1 MKNQHWGMLLGL
13 LWAGMASAQTLVL
26 SVPGSGRVA
35 EVMVSPGQQVRA
47 GTLLIQ
53 LDARAANA
61 LLAQRQAERDAL
73 REEQAEAQ
81 RELDRAEEL
90 FERTVLSVTDLQLAR
105 SAFAKVDAQY
115 RAAEAAAL
123 RAEAELEDLRINAPA
138 DGIVKSVL
146 VARGQVVVNRCQVTP
161 MLEFEVR

>member
-1 MKNQHWGMLLGL
+1 MKNQRWGLLLGL
-13 LWAGMASAQTLVL
+13 LWAGMASAQTLML

-35 EVMVSPGQQVRA
+35 EVAVSTGQEVRA
-47 GTLLIQ
+47 GALLIQ
-53 LDARAANA
+53 LDARAVNA

-81 RELDRAEEL
+81 RELGRAEEL

-123 RAEAELEDLRINAPA
+123 RAEAELEDLRMSAPA
-138 DGIVKSVL
+138 DGIVRSVL
-146 VARGQVVVNRCQVTP
+146 VAPGQVVVNRCQVTP
-161 MLEFEVR
+161 MLEFDLR

>member
-1 MKNQHWGMLLGL
+1 MKNQRCGLLLGL
-13 LWAGMASAQTLVL
+13 FWAGMASAQTLML

-35 EVMVSPGQQVRA
+35 EVAVSAGQEVRA
-47 GTLLIQ
+47 GALLIQ

-73 REEQAEAQ
+73 REEQAEVQ

-123 RAEAELEDLRINAPA
+123 RAEAELEDLRINAPG
-138 DGIVKSVL
+138 DGVVKSVL
-146 VARGQVVVNRCQVTP
+146 VAPGQVVVNRCQVTP

>member
-1 MKNQHWGMLLGL
+1 MKNQRWGLLLGL
-13 LWAGMASAQTLVL
+13 LWAGMASAQTLML

-35 EVMVSPGQQVRA
+35 EVAVSPGQQVSA
-47 GTLLIQ
+47 GALLIQ

-115 RAAEAAAL
+115 RAAEAAVL
-123 RAEAELEDLRINAPA
+123 RAEAELEDLRVHAPA

-146 VARGQVVVNRCQVTP
+146 VAPGQVVVNRCQVTP

>member
-1 MKNQHWGMLLGL
+1 MKNQRCGLLLGL
-13 LWAGMASAQTLVL
+13 FWAGMASAQTLML

-35 EVMVSPGQQVRA
+35 EVAVSAGQEVRA
-47 GTLLIQ
+47 GALLIQ

-61 LLAQRQAERDAL
+61 LLVQRQAERDAL
-73 REEQAEAQ
+73 REEQAEVQ

-123 RAEAELEDLRINAPA
+123 RAEAELEDLRINAPG
-138 DGIVKSVL
+138 DGVVKSVL
-146 VARGQVVVNRCQVTP
+146 VAPGQVVVNRCQVTP

>member
-123 RAEAELEDLRINAPA
+123 RAVAELEDLRINAPT

>member
-1 MKNQHWGMLLGL
+1 MKNQRWGLLLGL
-13 LWAGMASAQTLVL
+13 LWAGMASAQTLML

-35 EVMVSPGQQVRA
+35 EVAVNPGQQVRA
-47 GTLLIQ
+47 GALLIQ

-123 RAEAELEDLRINAPA
+123 RAEAELEDLRIHAPA
-138 DGIVKSVL
+138 DGVVKSVL
-146 VARGQVVVNRCQVTP
+146 VAPGQVVVNRCQVTP
-161 MLEFEVR
+161 MLEFDLR

>member
-1 MKNQHWGMLLGL
+1 MKNQRWGLLLGL
-13 LWAGMASAQTLVL
+13 LWAGMASAQTLML

-35 EVMVSPGQQVRA
+35 EVAVNPGQEVRA
-47 GTLLIQ
+47 GALLIQ

-61 LLAQRQAERDAL
+61 LLAQRQAESDAL

-123 RAEAELEDLRINAPA
+123 RAEAELEDLRIHAPA
-138 DGIVKSVL
+138 DGVVKSVL
-146 VARGQVVVNRCQVTP
+146 VAPGQVVVNRCQVTP
-161 MLEFEVR
+161 MLEFDLR

>member
-1 MKNQHWGMLLGL
+1 MKNQRCGLLLGL
-13 LWAGMASAQTLVL
+13 FWAGMASAQTLML

-35 EVMVSPGQQVRA
+35 EVAVSAGQEVRA
-47 GTLLIQ
+47 GALLIQ

-73 REEQAEAQ
+73 REEQAEVQ

-123 RAEAELEDLRINAPA
+123 RAEAELEDLRISAPG
-138 DGIVKSVL
+138 DGVVKSVL
-146 VARGQVVVNRCQVTP
+146 VAPGQVVVNRCQVTP

>member
-61 LLAQRQAERDAL
+61 LLAQRQAER
-73 REEQAEAQ
+73 
-81 RELDRAEEL
+81 ELDRAEEL

-123 RAEAELEDLRINAPA
+123 RAEAELEDLRINAPT

>member
-1 MKNQHWGMLLGL
+1 MKNQRCGLLLGL
-13 LWAGMASAQTLVL
+13 FWAGMASAQTLML

-35 EVMVSPGQQVRA
+35 EVAVSAGQEVRA
-47 GTLLIQ
+47 GALLIQ

-73 REEQAEAQ
+73 REEQAEVR

-123 RAEAELEDLRINAPA
+123 RAEAELEDLRINAPG
-138 DGIVKSVL
+138 DGVVKSVL
-146 VARGQVVVNRCQVTP
+146 VAPGQVVVNRCQVTP

>member
-1 MKNQHWGMLLGL
+1 MKNQRWGLLLGL
-13 LWAGMASAQTLVL
+13 LWAGMASAQTLML

-35 EVMVSPGQQVRA
+35 EVTVNPGQQVRA
-47 GTLLIQ
+47 GALLIQ

-123 RAEAELEDLRINAPA
+123 RAEAELEDLRIHAPA
-138 DGIVKSVL
+138 DGVVKSVL
-146 VARGQVVVNRCQVTP
+146 VAPGQVVVNRCQVTP
-161 MLEFEVR
+161 MLEFDLR

>member
-1 MKNQHWGMLLGL
+1 MKNQRWGLLLGL
-13 LWAGMASAQTLVL
+13 LWAGMASAQTLML

-35 EVMVSPGQQVRA
+35 EVAVNPGQEVRA
-47 GTLLIQ
+47 GALLIQ

-61 LLAQRQAERDAL
+61 LLAQRQAARDAL

-123 RAEAELEDLRINAPA
+123 RAEAELEDLRIHAPA
-138 DGIVKSVL
+138 DGVVKSVL
-146 VARGQVVVNRCQVTP
+146 VAPGQVVVNRCQVTP
-161 MLEFEVR
+161 MLEFDLR

>member
-1 MKNQHWGMLLGL
+1 MKNQRCGRLLGL
-13 LWAGMASAQTLVL
+13 FWAGMASAQTLML

-35 EVMVSPGQQVRA
+35 EVAVSAGQEVRA
-47 GTLLIQ
+47 GALLIQ

-61 LLAQRQAERDAL
+61 LLVQRQAERDAL
-73 REEQAEAQ
+73 REEQAEVQ

-123 RAEAELEDLRINAPA
+123 RAEAELEDLRINAPG
-138 DGIVKSVL
+138 DGVVKSVL
-146 VARGQVVVNRCQVTP
+146 VAPGQVVVNRCQVTP

>member
-1 MKNQHWGMLLGL
+1 MKNQHWGILLGL

>member
-61 LLAQRQAERDAL
+61 LLVQRQAERDGL
-73 REEQAEAQ
+73 REQQAEAQ

-105 SAFAKVDAQY
+105 SAFAKVDAQF

-123 RAEAELEDLRINAPA
+123 RAEAELEDLRINAPT

>member
-1 MKNQHWGMLLGL
+1 LGL
-13 LWAGMASAQTLVL
+13 FWAGMASAQTLML

-35 EVMVSPGQQVRA
+35 EVAVSAGQEVRA
-47 GTLLIQ
+47 GALLIQ

-61 LLAQRQAERDAL
+61 LLVQRQAERDAL
-73 REEQAEAQ
+73 REEQAEVQ

-123 RAEAELEDLRINAPA
+123 RAEAELEDLRINAPG
-138 DGIVKSVL
+138 DGVVKSVL
-146 VARGQVVVNRCQVTP
+146 VAPGQVVVNRCQVTP

>member
-47 GTLLIQ
+47 GTLLIR

>member
-123 RAEAELEDLRINAPA
+123 RAEAELEDLRINAPT

>member
-13 LWAGMASAQTLVL
+13 LWAGMASAQTLML
-26 SVPGSGRVA
+26 SVSGSGRVA
-35 EVMVSPGQQVRA
+35 EVTVSPGQQVRA
-47 GTLLIQ
+47 GALLIQ

-123 RAEAELEDLRINAPA
+123 RAEAELEDLRIHAPA
-138 DGIVKSVL
+138 DGVVKSVL
-146 VARGQVVVNRCQVTP
+146 VAPGQVVVNRCQVTP
-161 MLEFEVR
+161 MLEFDLR

>member
-1 MKNQHWGMLLGL
+1 MKNQRWGLLLGL
-13 LWAGMASAQTLVL
+13 LWAGMASAQTLML

-35 EVMVSPGQQVRA
+35 EVAVSTGQEVRA
-47 GTLLIQ
+47 GALLIQ

-123 RAEAELEDLRINAPA
+123 RAEAELEDLRMSAPA
-138 DGIVKSVL
+138 DGIVRSVL
-146 VARGQVVVNRCQVTP
+146 VAPGQVVVNRCQVTP
-161 MLEFEVR
+161 MLEFDLR

>member
-1 MKNQHWGMLLGL
+1 MKNQHWGILLGL

-47 GTLLIQ
+47 GTLLIR

-123 RAEAELEDLRINAPA
+123 RAEAELEDLRINAPT

>member
-47 GTLLIQ
+47 GTLLIR

-123 RAEAELEDLRINAPA
+123 RAEAELEDLRINAPT

>member
-1 MKNQHWGMLLGL
+1 MKNQRWGLLLGL
-13 LWAGMASAQTLVL
+13 LWTGMASAQTLIL

-35 EVMVSPGQQVRA
+35 EVAVSPGQQVRA

-61 LLAQRQAERDAL
+61 LLAQKRAERDAL
-73 REEQAEAQ
+73 RAEQTEAQ

-105 SAFAKVDAQY
+105 SAFAKVNAQY
-115 RAAEAAAL
+115 GAGEAAVL

-138 DGIVKSVL
+138 DGVVKSVL
-146 VARGQVVVNRCQVTP
+146 VAPGQVVVNRCQVTP
-161 MLEFEVR
+161 MLEFDPR